1 LKRFALIFTVAA
13 VGLAAVAVAFA
24 APERRFS
31 LGPLNGSKAGGTGTL
46 RSLGAE
52 TALSLKLHGIGAD
65 KNFRTVLGTGTCTHR
80 SGPFWPVGGGQA
92 RPDGTA
98 VASALVHNKGL
109 PVAFKKIADGKHIVL
124 VFRATRAVACGLIP
138 A

>member
-1 LKRFALIFTVAA
+1 LKKLAFISAVAA
-13 VGLAAVAVAFA
+13 VALAAIAVAFA
-24 APERRFS
+24 ASERRFS
-31 LGPLNGSKAGGTGTL
+31 LGPANGSKVSGTGTL

-52 TALSLKLHGIGAD
+52 TALALKLRGLPAG
-65 KNFRTVLGTGTCTHR
+65 KNFRTVLGTGTCTRR
-80 SGPFWPVGGGQA
+80 SGPFSPIGGGQA

-98 VASALVHNKGL
+98 AASSLVHNKGL

-124 VFRATRAVACGLIP
+124 VFQGTKAVACGLIP